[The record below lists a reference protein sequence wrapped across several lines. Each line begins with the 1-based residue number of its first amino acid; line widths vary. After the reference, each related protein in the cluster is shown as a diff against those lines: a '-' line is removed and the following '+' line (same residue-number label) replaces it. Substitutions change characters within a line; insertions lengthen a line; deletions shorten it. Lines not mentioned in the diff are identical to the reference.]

1 MSLIPRLPCRKLF
14 IDSRFGE
21 GNATEFTVEIPQG
34 GLDLP
39 DNCVAFIDQISVPS
53 FQNVFTGRHLLYTR
67 EEIDNMVRFQ
77 SFPIEADN
85 HTTGQFIQAINTA
98 LAPQILSNTV
108 TASNNFQ
115 GGIQFAM
122 TGPETETLRILTD
135 AELALI
141 DDPSDAIDISGTY
154 FYPTL
159 DFTGGWQGPGTD
171 SIQVTDDPT
180 AAFYFR
186 YRFDSEVG
194 TPIKPHN
201 RFYVFGNKIYLDPQN
216 TTFEANTT
224 GVLNA
229 SKTAITWELGVSGAS
244 LVWNSTGG
252 AVPLRPISGTA
263 FLISA
268 LENNGVTPSKTYS
281 MDLSTLLPDGV
292 GLSNTDPVR
301 VPIVEVRNV
310 NVTQCDLFR
319 DNQLFATFPKQ
330 MRIATQRLFLQ
341 VCPLTWPYLVLP
353 AFSLAM
359 ASLQILTVSARE
371 V

>member
-186 YRFDSEVG
+186 YRFDSEIG

-201 RFYVFGNKIYLDPQN
+201 RFYAFGNKIYLDPQKYH
-216 TTFEANTT
+216 F
-224 GVLNA
+224 
-229 SKTAITWELGVSGAS
+229 
-244 LVWNSTGG
+244 
-252 AVPLRPISGTA
+252 
-263 FLISA
+263 
-268 LENNGVTPSKTYS
+268 
-281 MDLSTLLPDGV
+281 
-292 GLSNTDPVR
+292 
-301 VPIVEVRNV
+301 
-310 NVTQCDLFR
+310 
-319 DNQLFATFPKQ
+319 
-330 MRIATQRLFLQ
+330 
-341 VCPLTWPYLVLP
+341 
-353 AFSLAM
+353 
-359 ASLQILTVSARE
+359 
-371 V
+371 